1 MPIGYRSGFVFIRAL
16 VLTLALGL
24 GHALAIAAPG
34 KGQTVADLDAARALQ
49 DAELRKA
56 IAEADRAEVLAR
68 APLAVPPLAGALD
81 TRGFGAAGL
90 VRAFDLAGQ
99 LAGEVCAALPA
110 DRPAVLYDP
119 AASQGVVAARTV
131 SGSIDRIA
139 DELKRQNKALQEV
152 IDRNLPAGTAGR
164 SFGLAPPPPPA
175 IVPATVKAVA
185 DLAGLFR
192 TDVTAT
198 GMGYGEGARALLATA
213 LAQSCPDKVAGL
225 GAGYLGELDIGQYE
239 KLMGRVRTLAA
250 ARGEYANRVALV
262 GRLADEAKGELKK
275 ELSAVENAA
284 GALLK
289 TVDGFLDSLK
299 SGEASEKSPLFNAAR
314 YLGYA
319 NRTAGALV
327 LDFDLRL
334 EGMSL
339 VKDSL
344 LTGQHLR
351 LSGVAFLWYRLHE
364 PDGRLLAA
372 RTLRRVA
379 APVEVDLRG
388 TSADGSFWD
397 GPRR

>member
-1 MPIGYRSGFVFIRAL
+1 
-16 VLTLALGL
+16 
-24 GHALAIAAPG
+24 
-34 KGQTVADLDAARALQ
+34 VAELEAARVLQ
-49 DAELRKA
+49 EVELRKA
-56 IAEADRAEVLAR
+56 IAEADRAELLAR
-68 APLAVPPLAGALD
+68 APLGVPPLAGALD

-99 LAGEVCAALPA
+99 LASEVCVALPV
-110 DRPAVLYDP
+110 DRPTVLYDP

-131 SGSIDRIA
+131 SSSIDRIA
-139 DELKRQNKALQEV
+139 DELKRQNKSLQEV

-164 SFGLAPPPPPA
+164 SFGIATPA
-175 IVPATVKAVA
+175 IVPATVKAVT
-185 DLAGLFR
+185 DLAGLFK

-198 GMGYGEGARALLATA
+198 GLAYGEGGRALFATA

-225 GAGYLGELDIGQYE
+225 GAGYLGELDIAQYE

-262 GRLADEAKGELKK
+262 GRLADDAKGDFKK
-275 ELSAVENAA
+275 ELTAVENAA

-299 SGEASEKSPLFNAAR
+299 AGEASEKSPLFNAAR

-339 VKDSL
+339 VKDNL
-344 LTGQHLR
+344 LTGQRLR

-372 RTLRRVA
+372 RTVRRMT

-388 TSADGSFWD
+388 TAADGTLWN

>member
-1 MPIGYRSGFVFIRAL
+1 MCILAFTLMCSLHPARAA
-16 VLTLALGL
+16 T
-24 GHALAIAAPG
+24 I
-34 KGQTVADLDAARALQ
+34 GQTAAEREAARALQ
-49 DAELRKA
+49 EAELRKA
-56 IAEADRAEVLAR
+56 IAEADRAELLAR

-99 LAGEVCAALPA
+99 LAGEVCGALPA
-110 DRPAVLYDP
+110 DRPIVLYDP

-164 SFGLAPPPPPA
+164 SFGLATPA

-198 GMGYGEGARALLATA
+198 GMGYGEGARALFATA

-239 KLMGRVRTLAA
+239 KLMGWVRTLTA

-275 ELSAVENAA
+275 ELTAVENAA

-299 SGEASEKSPLFNAAR
+299 AGEASEKSPLFNAAR

-339 VKDSL
+339 VKDNL
-344 LTGQHLR
+344 LSGQHLR

-388 TSADGSFWD
+388 TNANGSFWD
-397 GPRR
+397 GPPR

>member
-164 SFGLAPPPPPA
+164 SVGRGGGAA
-175 IVPATVKAVA
+175 AAGAAGVKAVA

>member
-152 IDRNLPAGTAGR
+152 IDRNLPAGPAGR
-164 SFGLAPPPPPA
+164 SFGLAPPPPA